1 MDLPEPVVQRGIAV
15 AGENP
20 MIVMYR
26 PGGDEIV
33 VLVSMWTATYSPVG
47 AGRALLIWADPAAT
61 GLGAAT
67 PTGMYADNPA
77 LAQYVWE
84 HFYRDYDTIRG
95 RGIEDRPPVPAR
107 FVEVSGGDR
116 FHRITCVT
124 TTTTIELEWRDV
136 LDTFQVQTRLT
147 GYETSAIARPCA
159 AAEVRVNGVPAH
171 GEVHQPEGWFGS
183 SAALAFAETWRE
195 I

>member
-1 MDLPEPVVQRGIAV
+1 MIEPVVQRGIAI

-20 MIVMYR
+20 MIVLYR
-26 PGGDEIV
+26 PGSDDIV

-47 AGRALLIWADPAAT
+47 PGRALLIWADREAS
-61 GLGAAT
+61 GLGSET
-67 PTGMYADNPA
+67 PIGMYADNA
-77 LAQYVWE
+77 ELAPYVWE

-107 FVEVSGGDR
+107 FIEVPGGDR
-116 FHRITCVT
+116 FHRITCVSGR
-124 TTTTIELEWRDV
+124 TTIELEWRDA

-159 AAEVRVNGVPAH
+159 AADVRVNGVAAR